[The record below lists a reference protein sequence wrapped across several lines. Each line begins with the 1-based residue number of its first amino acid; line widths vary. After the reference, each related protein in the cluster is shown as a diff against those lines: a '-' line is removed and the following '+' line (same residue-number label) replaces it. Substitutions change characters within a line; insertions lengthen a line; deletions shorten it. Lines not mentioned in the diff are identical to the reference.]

1 MLGVSRRLTRLRAIG
16 RSLEKKPAFRA
27 DHFKD
32 LAETVHVKSLWHPGY
47 RTVHL
52 SCSRTIVVN
61 TCHRDTATK
70 RPVSCSL
77 LKASNTNAIGA
88 SQLAWWAP
96 CDVVSALVVGL
107 T

>member
-1 MLGVSRRLTRLRAIG
+1 MFGVGRRLTRLRAIG

-27 DHFKD
+27 GHFKD
-32 LAETVHVKSLWHPGY
+32 LAETVYVKSLWHPGY
-47 RTVHL
+47 RTFHL

-77 LKASNTNAIGA
+77 LNRLAI
-88 SQLAWWAP
+88 LM
-96 CDVVSALVVGL
+96 L
-107 T
+107 